1 MGGIIV
7 ALEIRKAFNN
17 ESNVWD
23 ISLAGDLDIVS
34 SVELKENVNVLL
46 DREEKSIHIN
56 FEQLSYIDSTGLGVL
71 ISLLKRVKKNGNE
84 IELTNAQPNISK
96 LLKIT
101 GLDKIF
107 IMK

>member
-1 MGGIIV
+1 M
-7 ALEIRKAFNN
+7 ALDIQKVFNN
-17 ESNVWD
+17 ERDVWD
-23 ISLAGDLDIVS
+23 ISLAGDVDIVS
-34 SVELKENVNVLL
+34 SVELKDNVNVLL
-46 DREEKSIHIN
+46 DRDEKSIQIN
-56 FEQLSYIDSTGLGVL
+56 CEHLSYIDSTGLGVL

-84 IELTNAQPNISK
+84 IEITNAQPNISK